1 MLRRFLMSDQY
12 TFVSADQLHPDP
24 YAQSRT
30 AERTLNAAI
39 VQADI
44 SRSFEE
50 YLEIFDQFYGDDIEV
65 SSETQKEP
73 IRGKA
78 RVGNGV
84 FSCRGATKYGSRTAN
99 RWKWSTSRGK
109 DVR

>member
-1 MLRRFLMSDQY
+1 MSDQHS
-12 TFVSADQLHPDP
+12 FVSADQFHPDP

-50 YLEIFDQFYGDDIEV
+50 YLEIFDRFYGDDIEV

-73 IRGKA
+73 IRGKPEWDH
-78 RVGNGV
+78 
-84 FSCRGATKYGSRTAN
+84 FS
-99 RWKWSTSRGK
+99 STS
-109 DVR
+109 